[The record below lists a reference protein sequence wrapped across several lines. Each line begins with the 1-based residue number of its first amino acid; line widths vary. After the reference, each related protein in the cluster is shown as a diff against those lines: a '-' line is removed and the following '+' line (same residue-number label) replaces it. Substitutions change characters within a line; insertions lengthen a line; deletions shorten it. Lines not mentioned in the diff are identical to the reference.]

1 MRQHF
6 SAVRRGFT
14 LIELLVVIAI
24 IAVLIALL
32 VPAVQR
38 VREAAART
46 QCTNN
51 LKQIALAFHNF
62 HDTIKHFPQ
71 GGWNPPGA
79 TAADLN
85 DRRQWGWCYQILPYI
100 EQEALYNSTNIATL
114 RTTPVK
120 LYYCPSRRIAQDYN
134 GHNVIDYAGN
144 AGSATDGANGVVVRG
159 FQPILHMLDIEDGT
173 SNTLLVAEKQVN
185 LSKFGTNIDDNE
197 SPFFSGWNGDWD
209 HYRRSWQISGVWQT
223 PQPDYRSTAT
233 DPSQRFGSSH
243 RVGIVAAFA
252 DGSVRMISF
261 SVDPIPFMRACV
273 RNDRQPVD
281 FSSF

>member
-1 MRQHF
+1 MPSPRK
-6 SAVRRGFT
+6 AGFT
-14 LIELLVVIAI
+14 VIELLVVIAI

-159 FQPILHMLDIEDGT
+159 F
-173 SNTLLVAEKQVN
+173 
-185 LSKFGTNIDDNE
+185 
-197 SPFFSGWNGDWD
+197 
-209 HYRRSWQISGVWQT
+209 
-223 PQPDYRSTAT
+223 
-233 DPSQRFGSSH
+233 
-243 RVGIVAAFA
+243 
-252 DGSVRMISF
+252 
-261 SVDPIPFMRACV
+261 
-273 RNDRQPVD
+273 
-281 FSSF
+281 